1 MESLL
6 GNFIDIWQ
14 LFTGHTDCDPLQFCL
29 NLHLNRFNTV
39 DVVVVGGTFIPRKSA
54 SSKRAPFLQKVS
66 NAQGF
71 REREIEGERE
81 VWKMFEYAA
90 LVREIVKAI
99 FCLSAGVPYIYV
111 LLEQQHST
119 SYFSSSLYIEA
130 VA

>member
-6 GNFIDIWQ
+6 GNFIDKWQ

-29 NLHLNRFNTV
+29 NLHLNRLNTVDV

-71 REREIEGERE
+71 REREIEGERSVE
-81 VWKMFEYAA
+81 NV
-90 LVREIVKAI
+90 
-99 FCLSAGVPYIYV
+99 
-111 LLEQQHST
+111 
-119 SYFSSSLYIEA
+119 
-130 VA
+130 